1 MKPPR
6 PCVVPAACALA
17 CIGVVAAFLA
27 GCSAAGEGS
36 GPAKGARSGPPTGI
50 PVTVATVV
58 QKAMPITTNVVGTA
72 EAYSTVSVRAQVT
85 GELTSVHFKDG
96 DEVVK
101 GQVLFTLD
109 RRAFEAAVNQAEATL
124 QRDLAQAANAR
135 AQQERYRGLSE
146 RGITTREQLDQLS
159 AAATALD
166 ATVAADR
173 AALESAKVQLSYAT
187 IAAPLSGRTG
197 KLMVHVGNLV
207 RASDLTPLVVINQI
221 SPIYVS
227 FAIPETDLPDFK
239 RYMATRPLQVE
250 ARAPNDAGPP
260 SRGTVSFVDNAVD
273 STTGTIMIRGTFQN
287 EDRRLTPGQ
296 FVNVTVALGTDAHA
310 IVVPTA
316 AVQNGQQGPF
326 VFVMKPDKTAELRVI
341 RVARA
346 AGAET
351 LVASGLAQ
359 GDIVVKSG
367 QLRLAPGSPLS
378 IRAEGSAENTP

>member
-1 MKPPR
+1 
-6 PCVVPAACALA
+6 VA
-17 CIGVVAAFLA
+17 AAFLA
-27 GCSAAGEGS
+27 GCSAASEGS
-36 GPAKGARSGPPTGI
+36 GPAKDARMRPQASI

-58 QKAMPITTNVVGTA
+58 QKAMPITTNVVGAA
-72 EAYSTVSVRAQVT
+72 EAYSTVSVRAQLT
-85 GELTSVHFKDG
+85 GELTSVHFQDG

-101 GQVLFTLD
+101 GQALFTLD

-135 AQQERYRGLSE
+135 AQQERYRGLAE

-159 AAATALD
+159 TAATALD

-197 KLMVHVGNLV
+197 KLMVNVGNLV
-207 RASDLTPLVVINQI
+207 RASDLTPLVVINQV

-239 RYMATRPLQVE
+239 RYMAIRPLQVE

-260 SRGTVSFVDNAVD
+260 SRGIVSFVDNAVD

-296 FVNVTVALGTDAHA
+296 FVNVTVALGTDANA

-351 LVASGLAQ
+351 LVASGLTQ

-367 QLRLAPGSPLS
+367 QLRLAPGSQLS
-378 IRAEGSAENTP
+378 IRPEGSAENTP